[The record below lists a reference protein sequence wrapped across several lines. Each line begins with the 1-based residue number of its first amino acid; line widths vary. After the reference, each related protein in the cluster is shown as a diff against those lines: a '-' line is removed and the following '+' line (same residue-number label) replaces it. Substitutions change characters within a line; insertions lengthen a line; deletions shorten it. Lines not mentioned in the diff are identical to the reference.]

1 MKTNV
6 AMFDEYLVNV
16 LVTLYQEFPV
26 ITHLDTQVITGH
38 EQLDKNG
45 NALDPYGYPSKE
57 VEVCS
62 ATIQWL
68 IKHKYISITVYS
80 GYQFC
85 GSLLTLKTLDALQ
98 SPSEDIESDR
108 TMGDDLM
115 IAFKNGSSNIAANVA
130 RKILRRRIYD

>member
-1 MKTNV
+1 MKTNT
-6 AMFDEYLVNV
+6 AMFDEYLVDV
-16 LVTLYQEFPV
+16 LVTLYQQFPL
-26 ITHLDTQVITGH
+26 ITHLDTQMITGH
-38 EQLDKNG
+38 DQLDKNG

-68 IKHKYISITVYS
+68 IDHGYIRISVYS

-98 SPSEDIESDR
+98 SPSEDIYSDR
-108 TMGDDLM
+108 TLGDDLM
-115 IAFKNGSSNIAANVA
+115 IAFKDGASNVA
-130 RKILRRRIYD
+130 ASVARRILRTRVYD

>member
-38 EQLDKNG
+38 EQIDKNG

-62 ATIQWL
+62 ATIEWL
-68 IKHKYISITVYS
+68 IKHKIHQHYRILWLSILWQFINAKNIRCLAITV
-80 GYQFC
+80 
-85 GSLLTLKTLDALQ
+85 
-98 SPSEDIESDR
+98 
-108 TMGDDLM
+108 
-115 IAFKNGSSNIAANVA
+115 
-130 RKILRRRIYD
+130 